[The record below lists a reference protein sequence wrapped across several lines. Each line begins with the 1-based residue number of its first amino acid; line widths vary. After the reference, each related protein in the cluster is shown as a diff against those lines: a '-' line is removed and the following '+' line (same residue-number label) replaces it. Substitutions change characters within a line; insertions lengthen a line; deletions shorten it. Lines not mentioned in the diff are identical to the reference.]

1 VHLRQASF
9 QGSPR
14 REETRPVNRL
24 PEPLELAVAALAKD
38 DGGGARGEA
47 SAPVLWPAFAEEDA
61 GLAEATA
68 ERAEATAADYAAATA
83 EVAEAGG
90 VGIAEGRAR
99 GAEEGEQWS
108 TQKDTG
114 PSPPG

>member
-1 VHLRQASF
+1 LSGAC
-9 QGSPR
+9 P
-14 REETRPVNRL
+14 TRPVNRL
-24 PEPLELAVAALAKD
+24 PEPLDLAVAALAKD
-38 DGGGARGEA
+38 DGGGALGEA
-47 SAPVLWPAFAEEDA
+47 PAAELWQELAEGDP

-68 ERAEATAADYAAATA
+68 ECAEATAEYAAATA

>member
-1 VHLRQASF
+1 LSGAC
-9 QGSPR
+9 P
-14 REETRPVNRL
+14 TRPVNRL
-24 PEPLELAVAALAKD
+24 AEPCELAVAALAKD
-38 DGGGARGEA
+38 DGGGALGEA
-47 SAPVLWPAFAEEDA
+47 SVAELWQEVAEEDA

-68 ERAEATAADYAAATA
+68 ERAEATAADAYAAATA

>member
-1 VHLRQASF
+1 
-9 QGSPR
+9 
-14 REETRPVNRL
+14 
-24 PEPLELAVAALAKD
+24 LAVAALDKD
-38 DGGGARGEA
+38 DGGGAPVEA
-47 SAPVLWPAFAEEDA
+47 ATLWQELAETDA

-68 ERAEATAADYAAATA
+68 DLAEATA